1 MTIPHYIGEALE
13 DFRETLKVNV
23 VNPETSQLF
32 NITNKAKDLDEKKK
46 ESYHSTTANILCI
59 MKQSRP

>member
-32 NITNKAKDLDEKKK
+32 NITNKQKILMKKRRRV
-46 ESYHSTTANILCI
+46 TTQQPPIFCV
-59 MKQSRP
+59 S